1 MKNILAKA
9 QKHLAN
15 SELDFEQR
23 MLNLISATSALA
35 LHADLKE
42 VLNFAK
48 EKSIPY
54 TKVYEVI
61 LQNYLFAGFP
71 AGIEG
76 MICLY
81 EVFPSEEKP
90 KFENPYKNYEKTLAD
105 GEELCQKIYGK
116 NFGKLIEHF
125 EKLCP
130 ELADWMIFEG
140 YGKTLSRKG
149 LSAVERELC
158 AVSTLAVLS
167 WKRQLI
173 SHIKGAKNVGATEIQ
188 VRETILQTSVF
199 LSEEVVQK
207 YLGLICYNSSDI
219 F

>member
-1 MKNILAKA
+1 MKNILVKA
-9 QKHLAN
+9 QKHLEN

-35 LHADLKE
+35 LHTDLKE

-48 EKSIPY
+48 EKEIPY
-54 TKVYEVI
+54 TKIYEVI

-71 AGIEG
+71 SGIEG

-81 EVFPSEEKP
+81 EVFPNEEKP
-90 KFENPYKNYEKTLAD
+90 KLENPYKNYEKTLAN
-105 GEELCQKIYGK
+105 GEALCQKIYGK
-116 NFGKLIEHF
+116 NFDKLIEHF

-140 YGKTLSRKG
+140 YGKTLSRNG
-149 LSAVERELC
+149 LDSVGRELC

-167 WKRQLI
+167 WKRQLF
-173 SHIKGAKNVGATEIQ
+173 SHIKGAENVGATKIQ
-188 VRETILQTSVF
+188 IKETIAQTTVF

-207 YLGLICYNSSDI
+207 YLELI
-219 F
+219 

>member
-1 MKNILAKA
+1 MKNVLDKA
-9 QKHLAN
+9 QKYLTSSQLN
-15 SELDFEQR
+15 FEQR
-23 MLNLISATSALA
+23 MLNLISSTSALA

-54 TKVYEVI
+54 TKIYEVI

-81 EVFPSEEKP
+81 EVFPNEEKP
-90 KFENPYKNYEKTLAD
+90 KIENPYKNYDKTLAD
-105 GEELCQKIYGK
+105 GEALCQKIYGK

-130 ELADWMIFEG
+130 ELAEWMIFEG

-149 LSAVERELC
+149 LTAFERELC
-158 AVSTLAVLS
+158 AISTLAVLS

-173 SHIKGAKNVGATEIQ
+173 SHLKGAKNVGATEVQIK
-188 VRETILQTSVF
+188 ETILQTSVF
-199 LSEEVVQK
+199 LEKETVQK
-207 YLGLICYNSSDI
+207 YLELI
-219 F
+219 